1 MVSEMMEIVMQK
13 MRREVMED
21 MLNRGERLD
30 GRAFDEYRPIKIQK
44 NPITTADGSAYARI
58 GNTQVLAA
66 VKFDVVA
73 PFPDRPT
80 EGALIMNAEH
90 LPLANPAF
98 ESGPPDENSIEM
110 ARTVDRA
117 IRSSEAIDLNSLFI
131 EDGKVLGLFVDIYV
145 LDHSG
150 NYTDAATLATTSA
163 LLNTRMPKIEN
174 GAIVRGEY
182 KDYLKLRAIPVSC
195 TSIRIGKNWLV
206 DPTEYEE
213 KIMETR
219 LTIATTDTHVCAMQ
233 KGKGWLTK
241 DELFDN
247 IDVAFKKGS
256 ELRKILIQ

>member
-1 MVSEMMEIVMQK
+1 MC
-13 MRREVMED
+13 
-21 MLNRGERLD
+21 
-30 GRAFDEYRPIKIQK
+30 
-44 NPITTADGSAYARI
+44 
-58 GNTQVLAA
+58 
-66 VKFDVVA
+66 
-73 PFPDRPT
+73 
-80 EGALIMNAEH
+80 
-90 LPLANPAF
+90 
-98 ESGPPDENSIEM
+98 
-110 ARTVDRA
+110 
-117 IRSSEAIDLNSLFI
+117 IRDS
-131 EDGKVLGLFVDIYV
+131 
-145 LDHSG
+145 
-150 NYTDAATLATTSA
+150 YTDAATLATTSA